1 MKLKAAIIAVALA
14 ALSMGALWASTL
26 TIRSINA
33 SASEISIRTSSVILN
48 GSAHVISQDKVT
60 KNSFDAVA
68 EKMIVNFYSGSGKG
82 KVSGLA
88 AVKSAVMDGPV
99 KIVYT
104 EVDASGNTVK
114 TTATAD
120 SATYDGSDQMAH
132 LVGNV
137 RIVNENPAE
146 FEEPAV
152 MTGDM
157 ATVNLKPN
165 LGPDDLRF
173 KVESTPGLS
182 SIQIT
187 PKPQPK
193 KGTK

>member
-26 TIRSINA
+26 SVKGVDA
-33 SASEISIRTSSVILN
+33 SASEISYTSSSVVLN
-48 GSAHVISQDKVT
+48 GSAHVLSQDKVT
-60 KNSFDAVA
+60 KKSFDAIA
-68 EKMIVNFYSGSGKG
+68 KKMIVNFYSGNGKA

-88 AVKSAVMDGPV
+88 SVKSAVMDGPV

-120 SATYDGSDQMAH
+120 SATYDGGDQMVH

-137 RIVNENPAE
+137 KIINENPAE

-152 MTGDM
+152 MMGDT

-173 KVESTPGLS
+173 KVESTSGVS
-182 SIQIT
+182 SIQLT
-187 PKPQPK
+187 PKPHPK